1 MSFSSAARDRD
12 LALSQLASI
21 QSINPQELSIG
32 VAEDSYPGDCDRI
45 GNMRQIQDVDRRH
58 LFSMIIA
65 GRCDRTFSIV
75 SQRTALIRETV
86 EAVVTE
92 NELIEE
98 RA

>member
-1 MSFSSAARDRD
+1 
-12 LALSQLASI
+12 
-21 QSINPQELSIG
+21 
-32 VAEDSYPGDCDRI
+32 
-45 GNMRQIQDVDRRH
+45 
-58 LFSMIIA
+58 MIIA

-98 RA
+98 PDSQEVSPLSQLCDKRPILGIGSPNG